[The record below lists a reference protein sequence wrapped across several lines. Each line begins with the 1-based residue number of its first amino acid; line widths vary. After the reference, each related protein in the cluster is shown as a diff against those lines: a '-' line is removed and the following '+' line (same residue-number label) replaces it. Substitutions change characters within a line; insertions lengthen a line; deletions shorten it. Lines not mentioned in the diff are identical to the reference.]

1 MTTFLLL
8 IACGIVGG
16 LLFFFLHIPGGAMLG
31 AVVAVLAV
39 KMLGHVETDTPH
51 LFQLGAQIA
60 IGVMVGNMMTGGT
73 LLEIRAMA
81 PLMFGSTALL
91 VVAGALGPGSS
102 AARPGWTRAAP
113 SWPPAPAACRP
124 WWAWPPTWAPTPLP
138 CWPSIWCACTPS
150 CCWRRSW
157 AGGCTVCC
165 RTADTG
171 HKKTAGE
178 GASPPGPDSDGPAAT
193 AGRISSKQCGHIPA
207 APLPDAIKKAPAAAG
222 AMMPQCVLARIPSG
236 TGQRMPFPKNYSEK
250 RRRGSG
256 PSR

>member
-138 CWPSIWCACTPS
+138 CWPFIWCACTPS

-157 AGGCTVCC
+157 AGCCTVCC

-171 HKKTAGE
+171 HKKN
-178 GASPPGPDSDGPAAT
+178 
-193 AGRISSKQCGHIPA
+193 GRGRS
-207 APLPDAIKKAPAAAG
+207 
-222 AMMPQCVLARIPSG
+222 V
-236 TGQRMPFPKNYSEK
+236 
-250 RRRGSG
+250 
-256 PSR
+256 PSRAG

>member
-91 VVAGALGPGSS
+91 VVAGALGAWFIFRS
-102 AARPGWTRAAP
+102 A
-113 SWPPAPAACRP
+113 
-124 WWAWPPTWAPTPLP
+124 
-138 CWPSIWCACTPS
+138 
-150 CCWRRSW
+150 
-157 AGGCTVCC
+157 
-165 RTADTG
+165 
-171 HKKTAGE
+171 
-178 GASPPGPDSDGPAAT
+178 
-193 AGRISSKQCGHIPA
+193 
-207 APLPDAIKKAPAAAG
+207 
-222 AMMPQCVLARIPSG
+222 VLAFHLVRLY
-236 TGQRMPFPKNYSEK
+236 TVLLLAPFLGWLLHRLLPHS
-250 RRRGSG
+250 
-256 PSR
+256 

>member
-91 VVAGALGPGSS
+91 AVKMLGHVETDTPHLFQLGAQIAIGVMVGNMMTGGTLLEIRAMAPLMFGSTALLVVAGALGAWFICRSAGLDAGSAILATSPGGLQAVVGMASDL
-102 AARPGWTRAAP
+102 GTN
-113 SWPPAPAACRP
+113 APA
-124 WWAWPPTWAPTPLP
+124 
-138 CWPSIWCACTPS
+138 
-150 CCWRRSW
+150 
-157 AGGCTVCC
+157 
-165 RTADTG
+165 
-171 HKKTAGE
+171 
-178 GASPPGPDSDGPAAT
+178 
-193 AGRISSKQCGHIPA
+193 
-207 APLPDAIKKAPAAAG
+207 
-222 AMMPQCVLARIPSG
+222 VLAFHLVRLY
-236 TGQRMPFPKNYSEK
+236 TVLLLAPFLGWLLHRLLPHS
-250 RRRGSG
+250 
-256 PSR
+256 

>member
-91 VVAGALGPGSS
+91 VVAVPWGPGSS

-157 AGGCTVCC
+157 AGCCTVCC
-165 RTADTG
+165 RTADAG

-178 GASPPGPDSDGPAAT
+178 GASPPGPDSHSPAAT
-193 AGRISSKQCGHIPA
+193 AGRISSKQRGHIPA
-207 APLPDAIKKAPAAAG
+207 APLPDALKKAP
-222 AMMPQCVLARIPSG
+222 VLPE
-236 TGQRMPFPKNYSEK
+236 P
-250 RRRGSG
+250 
-256 PSR
+256 

>member
-91 VVAGALGPGSS
+91 VVAGALRAWFICRSAGLDAGSAILATSPGGLQAVVGMASDL
-102 AARPGWTRAAP
+102 GTN
-113 SWPPAPAACRP
+113 APA
-124 WWAWPPTWAPTPLP
+124 
-138 CWPSIWCACTPS
+138 
-150 CCWRRSW
+150 
-157 AGGCTVCC
+157 
-165 RTADTG
+165 
-171 HKKTAGE
+171 
-178 GASPPGPDSDGPAAT
+178 
-193 AGRISSKQCGHIPA
+193 
-207 APLPDAIKKAPAAAG
+207 
-222 AMMPQCVLARIPSG
+222 VLAFHLVRLY
-236 TGQRMPFPKNYSEK
+236 TVLLLAPFLGWLLHRLLPHS
-250 RRRGSG
+250 
-256 PSR
+256 

>member
-1 MTTFLLL
+1 MSQQKVESPLFQQGLKDGLPICLGYISVAFTFGMMATEGGLAPWSSLL
-8 IACGIVGG
+8 IS
-16 LLFFFLHIPGGAMLG
+16 
-31 AVVAVLAV
+31 
-39 KMLGHVETDTPH
+39 
-51 LFQLGAQIA
+51 
-60 IGVMVGNMMTGGT
+60 MTNLTSAGQFAGTALILSGGT

-91 VVAGALGPGSS
+91 VVAVPWGPGSS

-157 AGGCTVCC
+157 AGCCTVCC

-178 GASPPGPDSDGPAAT
+178 GASPPGPDSHSPAAT
-193 AGRISSKQCGHIPA
+193 AGRISSKQRGHIPA
-207 APLPDAIKKAPAAAG
+207 APLPDAIKKSSGAAG

-236 TGQRMPFPKNYSEK
+236 TGMRMPFPKHYSEK

>member
-91 VVAGALGPGSS
+91 VVAGALGAWFICRSAGQRHPGHQPRRP
-102 AARPGWTRAAP
+102 AGRGGHGLRPGHQRPCRAGLSSGAPVHRPAAGAVPGLAAAP
-113 SWPPAPAACRP
+113 SAA
-124 WWAWPPTWAPTPLP
+124 AQL
-138 CWPSIWCACTPS
+138 
-150 CCWRRSW
+150 
-157 AGGCTVCC
+157 
-165 RTADTG
+165 
-171 HKKTAGE
+171 
-178 GASPPGPDSDGPAAT
+178 
-193 AGRISSKQCGHIPA
+193 IP
-207 APLPDAIKKAPAAAG
+207 AIKKRPGRERPLPGRIATVLRQRRAAYHQNSAG
-222 AMMPQCVLARIPSG
+222 TSPPLPYWMP
-236 TGQRMPFPKNYSEK
+236 
-250 RRRGSG
+250 
-256 PSR
+256 

>member
-1 MTTFLLL
+1 MAASCRSRRPRKIVAGATLTAATLLPHHGPLSCNPWRTHDDLPVL

-91 VVAGALGPGSS
+91 VVAGALGAWFICRSAGLDAGSAILATSPGGLQAVVGMASDL
-102 AARPGWTRAAP
+102 GTN
-113 SWPPAPAACRP
+113 APA
-124 WWAWPPTWAPTPLP
+124 
-138 CWPSIWCACTPS
+138 
-150 CCWRRSW
+150 
-157 AGGCTVCC
+157 
-165 RTADTG
+165 
-171 HKKTAGE
+171 
-178 GASPPGPDSDGPAAT
+178 
-193 AGRISSKQCGHIPA
+193 
-207 APLPDAIKKAPAAAG
+207 
-222 AMMPQCVLARIPSG
+222 VLAFHLVRLY
-236 TGQRMPFPKNYSEK
+236 TVLLLAPFLGWLLHRLLPHS
-250 RRRGSG
+250 
-256 PSR
+256 

>member
-91 VVAGALGPGSS
+91 VVAGALG
-102 AARPGWTRAAP
+102 AWTRAAP

-157 AGGCTVCC
+157 AGCCTVCC

-171 HKKTAGE
+171 HKKRPGKERPLPGRIATVLRQRRA
-178 GASPPGPDSDGPAAT
+178 AYHQNSADTSPP
-193 AGRISSKQCGHIPA
+193 
-207 APLPDAIKKAPAAAG
+207 LPY
-222 AMMPQCVLARIPSG
+222 
-236 TGQRMPFPKNYSEK
+236 RMP
-250 RRRGSG
+250 
-256 PSR
+256 

>member
-91 VVAGALGPGSS
+91 VVAVPWGPGSS

-157 AGGCTVCC
+157 AGCCTVCC

-193 AGRISSKQCGHIPA
+193 AGRISSKQRGHIPA
-207 APLPDAIKKAPAAAG
+207 APLPDAIKKAP
-222 AMMPQCVLARIPSG
+222 VLPE
-236 TGQRMPFPKNYSEK
+236 P
-250 RRRGSG
+250 
-256 PSR
+256 

>member
-91 VVAGALGPGSS
+91 VVAGALGAWFICRSAGLDAGSAILATSPGGLQAVVGMASDL
-102 AARPGWTRAAP
+102 GTN
-113 SWPPAPAACRP
+113 APAVLAFHLVRLY
-124 WWAWPPTWAPTPLP
+124 TVLLLAPFLGWLLHRLLP
-138 CWPSIWCACTPS
+138 HS
-150 CCWRRSW
+150 
-157 AGGCTVCC
+157 
-165 RTADTG
+165 
-171 HKKTAGE
+171 
-178 GASPPGPDSDGPAAT
+178 
-193 AGRISSKQCGHIPA
+193 
-207 APLPDAIKKAPAAAG
+207 LPAIKKRPGRERPLPGRIATVLRQRRAAYHQNSAG
-222 AMMPQCVLARIPSG
+222 TPPPLPY
-236 TGQRMPFPKNYSEK
+236 RMP
-250 RRRGSG
+250 
-256 PSR
+256 

>member
-91 VVAGALGPGSS
+91 VVAVPWGPGSS

-124 WWAWPPTWAPTPLP
+124 WWAWPPTWHQRPCRAGLPSGAPVH
-138 CWPSIWCACTPS
+138 
-150 CCWRRSW
+150 R
-157 AGGCTVCC
+157 
-165 RTADTG
+165 
-171 HKKTAGE
+171 
-178 GASPPGPDSDGPAAT
+178 PAAG
-193 AGRISSKQCGHIPA
+193 AVPGLAA
-207 APLPDAIKKAPAAAG
+207 APSAAAQLIPAIKKRPGKERPLPGRIATVLRQRRAAYHQNSAG
-222 AMMPQCVLARIPSG
+222 TSPPLPY
-236 TGQRMPFPKNYSEK
+236 RMP
-250 RRRGSG
+250 
-256 PSR
+256 